1 MSELNQLSD
10 TIIEK
15 LKKQILFKELDN
27 NIIKNS
33 ITNFE
38 EIYLL
43 QGELAFRKGERYHKG
58 IYFLLEG
65 NILLS
70 RPNSHIKIT
79 CINTAVGLSTFL
91 GKTSYTMNAT
101 SQSDSYMLFIN
112 ELCIYRLMELSE
124 NFRKKLIK
132 EIQLRLTNLENNS
145 NTFLMQSVSQTVG
158 GVMSSPII
166 SITIGSTV
174 EEAAKLM
181 KENKINSL
189 VVTKNKKPKGIIT
202 SNLLTTKFLADFNK
216 NLKKLKVEN
225 YMEKSPLTFPPEFP
239 IVEALNKMQISNNT
253 HAIVIENEKPAGI
266 ISVHG
271 ISLKL
276 FENSHLYSSHIENM
290 KTLSDL
296 KYGFENIYT
305 IAKSLSTYTRISRE
319 VITALSAIHSTIH
332 KRVFQITS
340 EEFKKE
346 HNFILSEHP
355 YCYVLLGAG
364 SRKEMDLKPNINHAI
379 IVDDEIKDKDFEM
392 FQKFLH
398 LYNKNLEHVGYC
410 PMINV
415 DNISE
420 DKFVIKL
427 SDWIEEINLWSLRTA
442 KGTYKFSIY
451 NITDIISLEGDI
463 SFGRII
469 KNHIESKANEK
480 TYLADHLFNLYP
492 QIKIP
497 INPYGVFIIEQ
508 TGPNKD
514 MINMKNDVLDHIVY
528 ITNLLSFYY
537 AINETS
543 TIDRIEHLQRK
554 KIISSEL
561 YNQAIFAYDT
571 IIETLIN
578 EQINQAINGQKISG
592 YINPTSL
599 SLFYQDKLKKAL
611 QFATIYTNYCINI
624 ISGK

>member
-1 MSELNQLSD
+1 MSEQNLLSD
-10 TIIEK
+10 TIVKK
-15 LKKQILFKELDN
+15 LKQQILFKELDDEL
-27 NIIKNS
+27 IINS
-33 ITNFE
+33 VTNFE

-70 RPNSHIKIT
+70 RPNSHIKIS

-112 ELCIYRLMELSE
+112 ELCIYRLMELSD

-132 EIQLRLTNLENNS
+132 EIQIRLTNLENNS
-145 NTFLMQSVSQTVG
+145 SSFLMQSVSQTVG

-166 SITIGSTV
+166 SIPVGSTV
-174 EEAAKLM
+174 EESARLM

-189 VVTKNKKPKGIIT
+189 VVVKNKKPKGIIT
-202 SNLLTTKFLADFNK
+202 SNLLTTKFLSDLNK

-225 YMEKSPLTFPPEFP
+225 YMEKAPLTFPPEFP

-253 HAIVIENEKPAGI
+253 HAIVMENEKATGI

-276 FENSHLYSSHIENM
+276 FENSHLYSSHIESMNS
-290 KTLSDL
+290 LSDL
-296 KYGFENIYT
+296 KYAFDNVYT
-305 IAKSLSTYTRISRE
+305 IAKTLSTYSRISRE
-319 VITALSAIHSTIH
+319 VISALSAIHSSIH
-332 KRVFQITS
+332 KKVFHLSS
-340 EEFKKE
+340 EEMKQK
-346 HNFILSEHP
+346 HNFVLSEHP
-355 YCYVLLGAG
+355 YCYVLLGEG
-364 SRKEMDLKPNINHAI
+364 SRKEMDLKPSINHAI
-379 IVDDEIKDKDFEM
+379 IVDDDMSSNDFEM
-392 FQKFLH
+392 FKIFLEI
-398 LYNKNLEHVGYC
+398 YNKNLEHIGYNNFHNEEI
-410 PMINV
+410 P
-415 DNISE
+415 
-420 DKFVIKL
+420 VIKL
-427 SDWIEEINLWSLRTA
+427 SDWIEEINLWSLKTS
-442 KGTYKFSIY
+442 KGNYKYSIY
-451 NITDIISLEGDI
+451 NITDIVSLEGDI

-469 KNHIESKANEK
+469 KNHIDSKTNERS
-480 TYLADHLFNLYP
+480 YLINHLMEMYP
-492 QIKIP
+492 PVRIP
-497 INPYGVFIIEQ
+497 INPYGVFIIEVS
-508 TGPNKD
+508 GPNKD
-514 MINMKNDVLDHIVY
+514 MLNIKKDVLNHMVNF
-528 ITNLLSFYY
+528 TNLVSFYSG
-537 AINETS
+537 IKEPT
-543 TIDRIEHLQRK
+543 TIDRIDHLYRK

-578 EQINQAINGQKISG
+578 EQINQAINGQKISC

-611 QFATIYTNYCINI
+611 QFATIYTNYCINLLTNR
-624 ISGK
+624 